1 MGKRDDWQNTLAEL
15 GAERGFYRRLGAQ
28 HSALY
33 IKGDSTLVV
42 TFDNLDDV
50 RQDVADRMPWGSQ
63 FISSRGWSS
72 LGIGAHGWT
81 WYRDDAVLDFF
92 DELRDTNFFDQFD
105 NIVFY
110 GTSMA
115 GYAATVFCAAAP
127 GAKVLAM
134 NPQATLER
142 RITSGWETRYH
153 KSWTQ
158 DFSGRYSYGPEQSAT
173 ANIVYLFF
181 DPFVAQ
187 DAMHAALYQGDNVV
201 KIRCR
206 HFGHGLTSAFNRMGI
221 LKDTVERCVNGKP
234 TASEIYKIMTARK
247 TLPRYQK
254 SVLNKLVARERPLLI
269 YRFCHAIIEMSGGKG
284 RPHFRRAKQQAAKS
298 LRPDQLV

>member
-1 MGKRDDWQNTLAEL
+1 MNKRIAWADTLAEM
-15 GAERGFYRRLGAQ
+15 GAEHGFFRQLGDQ
-28 HSALY
+28 HNALY
-33 IKGDSTLVV
+33 IKGDKTLVV

-81 WYRDDAVLDFF
+81 WYRDEAVLDFF
-92 DELRDTNFFDQFD
+92 DELRDTGFFDQFD
-105 NIVFY
+105 NVVFY

-153 KSWTQ
+153 RSWRQ
-158 DFSGRYSYGPEQSAT
+158 DFTGRYSYGPEQSAE
-173 ANIVYLFF
+173 ASVVYLFF
-181 DPFVAQ
+181 DPFVAE
-187 DAMHAALYQGDNVV
+187 DSMHAALYQADNVV

-221 LKDTVERCVNGKP
+221 LKETVELCVNDTP
-234 TASEIYKIMTARK
+234 SAALIYKIMTARK
-247 TLPRYQK
+247 SLPRYQK
-254 SVLNKLVARERPLLI
+254 SVLNMLVERARPLLI
-269 YRFCHAIIEMSGGKG
+269 HRYCRAVLENAGDTQ
-284 RPHFRRAKQQAAKS
+284 RPHFRRAMKQAAKS
-298 LRPDQLV
+298 LRPDQL

>member
-1 MGKRDDWQNTLAEL
+1 MNKRIAWADTLAEM
-15 GAERGFYRRLGAQ
+15 GEERGFFRQLGDQ
-28 HSALY
+28 HNALY
-33 IKGDSTLVV
+33 VKGDKTLVV
-42 TFDNLDDV
+42 TFDNLDDA
-50 RQDVADRMPWGSQ
+50 RQDVDDRMPWGSK

-92 DELRDTNFFDQFD
+92 DELRDTKFFDQFD
-105 NIVFY
+105 NVVFY

-142 RITSGWETRYH
+142 RITSGWEPRYH
-153 KSWTQ
+153 RSWRQ
-158 DFSGRYSYGPEQSAT
+158 DFSGRYSYGPHQSAS
-173 ANIVYLFF
+173 ARAVYLFF
-181 DPFVAQ
+181 DPFVAE
-187 DAMHAALYQGDNVV
+187 DSMHAALYQNDNVF

-206 HFGHGLTSAFNRMGI
+206 HFGHGLASAIKRMGV
-221 LKDTVERCVNGKP
+221 LTQTVELCVNETP
-234 TASEIYKIMTARK
+234 QAHQIYKLLTARK

-254 SVLNKLVARERPLLI
+254 SVLNKLVARKQPLLI
-269 YRFCHAIIEMSGGKG
+269 HRYCRRVIEMSGDNQ
-284 RPHFRRAKQQAAKS
+284 RPHFRRAMKQAAAS
-298 LRPDQLV
+298 LRPDQL